1 MRKRVV
7 IGLVARHGK
16 GSHLG
21 VPCGLDLKFQSLVI
35 ESFSLPGDSRL
46 ASSSDSVLALSSGA
60 LRYLFSFAK
69 SVDLCLAPL

>member
-1 MRKRVV
+1 MV
-7 IGLVARHGK
+7 L

-60 LRYLFSFAK
+60 LRALFSFAN